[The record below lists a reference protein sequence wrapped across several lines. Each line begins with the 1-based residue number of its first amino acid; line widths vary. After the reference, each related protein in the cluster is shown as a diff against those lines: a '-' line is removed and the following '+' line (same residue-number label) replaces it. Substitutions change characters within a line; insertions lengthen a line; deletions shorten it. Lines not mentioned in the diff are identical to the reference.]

1 MNIKLLNEIP
11 DVTLFD
17 KNKININDL
26 NFDNLDTNRN
36 IVRNVISASNSEYLN
51 TEDAEDDKFKYSDT
65 SSLSFGNQSSIYFN
79 EIVSCPLTK
88 RNVE

>member
-17 KNKININDL
+17 NNKININNL
-26 NFDNLDTNRN
+26 NFDNLDTTRN

-51 TEDAEDDKFKYSDT
+51 TEDDKFKYSDT
-65 SSLSFGNQSSIYFN
+65 SSLSSDNKSSIYFN